1 MFDWGLSLECV
12 LVVRAPSSLE
22 VRGYSSTMTKKS
34 VLGQLSHRGKVLS
47 LRVSL
52 SVSLS
57 LSLHPPTFSHS
68 LLLILFITKVV
79 KLIMECHCLKTVP
92 LTLLNNAVNS
102 LSWCFVTSTEE
113 DELLIQTN
121 V

>member
-22 VRGYSSTMTKKS
+22 VRGYSSTTTTKS

-52 SVSLS
+52 SVSPSPPHLLS
-57 LSLHPPTFSHS
+57 LSSS
-68 LLLILFITKVV
+68 NIIYYKGREIDNGMLLFENCI
-79 KLIMECHCLKTVP
+79 
-92 LTLLNNAVNS
+92 
-102 LSWCFVTSTEE
+102 
-113 DELLIQTN
+113 
-121 V
+121 